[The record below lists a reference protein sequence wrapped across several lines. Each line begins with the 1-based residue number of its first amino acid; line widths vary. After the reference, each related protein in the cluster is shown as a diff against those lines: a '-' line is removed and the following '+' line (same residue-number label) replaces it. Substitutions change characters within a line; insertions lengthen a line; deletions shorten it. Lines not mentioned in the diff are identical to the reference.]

1 MEPCTTVVI
10 ITAAAG
16 LFSAGSSAARAKAEI
31 QGTARDRDAYR
42 QKSETAEMRL
52 ANSEHIR
59 GTIQEE
65 SRRKDILIV
74 GLMLLLAVAYKELL
88 EAQRT
93 IAAQNAELA
102 RKDAELV
109 KMKSE
114 RDSNRRTVKNI
125 LRYGLPAVVIALV
138 LVFFA
143 AKQHYSHHDTP
154 TGHVTISHSASDS
167 ASGRMR
173 RVQSDSPSQCQA
185 GRGII
190 PA

>member
-52 ANSEHIR
+52 ANSEQIR

-65 SRRKDILIV
+65 SRRKDILIF

-88 EAQRT
+88 EAQRR

-109 KMKSE
+109 IMKSE

-125 LRYGLPAVVIALV
+125 LRFGVPAVVIALV
-138 LVFFA
+138 LVFFV
-143 AKQHYSHHDTP
+143 AKQHYSHQSTP
-154 TGHVTISHSASDS
+154 AVHVTTSHSGGDS

-173 RVQSDSPSQCQA
+173 RVQSKSPSQSWV
-185 GRGII
+185 GSGII
-190 PA
+190 AA